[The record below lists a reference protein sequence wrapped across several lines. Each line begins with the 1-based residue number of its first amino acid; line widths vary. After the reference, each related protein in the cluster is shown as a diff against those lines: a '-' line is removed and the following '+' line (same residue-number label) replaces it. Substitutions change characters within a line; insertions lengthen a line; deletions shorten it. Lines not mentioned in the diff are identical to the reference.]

1 MSSPG
6 ARSSP
11 SRRRANG
18 YHRHSQNDAK
28 SAQLIEELSQ
38 LLLDHD
44 RSFMRRL
51 DEEAQ
56 AQQKRHVEAIE
67 RAQAHHDAIRRSAE
81 HTCEA
86 IQLQQERE
94 RLAREAEERR
104 RVEEQRRRLEQE
116 REAQRRREE
125 EQRRRAEE
133 EERQR
138 HEQAERER
146 QAAAER
152 EALRKQQEDA
162 ARAREQQA
170 AREKA
175 AREKEEIEK
184 KTREDA
190 AAAQAQQQKQSQA
203 ASQAASQASSS
214 HSGGPLDVSIG
225 PAAVSTLSNAAPK
238 ALVSTIDDRMR
249 VHEAYLR
256 IHRRLKVL
264 RQEVDSLKNSNAP
277 DQQKMYAQLR
287 EKKATIT
294 KTMGQ
299 LLKGESDQNKRNN
312 IDKIKVI
319 KETWQWAQ
327 SFFPNET
334 IDINEVRV
342 EPVPPVPVTK
352 GLVYIINH
360 TTKAIIKQMSIDA
373 VADPKYA
380 DVIGVV
386 TAQIFSGT
394 TQLSGTHAMSDIF
407 LAKFNK
413 VHPVLFGKVGS
424 EKGAEALKELGW
436 DTSQFSK
443 DQAFPRFVGMSR
455 CFAAIT
461 LRDFSRAKT
470 QVNPFPN
477 RLFWEAVARILNT
490 PSTDQMGLQ
499 YVTLQG
505 LLDPEYI
512 GKFIRHYGN
521 MALAVLKVAVK
532 DFPERRPPENNTIR
546 QQAQALSSFYDR
558 YELECNLH
566 L

>member
-11 SRRRANG
+11 SRRRVNG
-18 YHRHSQNDAK
+18 YHRHSQNEAQ

-38 LLLDHD
+38 LLLDDD
-44 RSFMRRL
+44 RSFRRRL

-56 AQQKRHVEAIE
+56 AQQKRHVEALE
-67 RAQAHHDAIRRSAE
+67 RALAHHDAIRRSAE
-81 HTCEA
+81 HTYEA

-138 HEQAERER
+138 REQAERER

-152 EALRKQQEDA
+152 EAARKQQEEA

-170 AREKA
+170 AQEKA
-175 AREKEEIEK
+175 ARDKEESEK
-184 KTREDA
+184 KAREDA
-190 AAAQAQQQKQSQA
+190 AAAQAQQQRQSQV
-203 ASQAASQASSS
+203 ASQAPGS
-214 HSGGPLDVSIG
+214 HSGNPLDVSIG

-264 RQEVDSLKNSNAP
+264 RQEVDGLKNSNAP
-277 DQQKMYAQLR
+277 DQQRMYAQLR

-299 LLKGESDQNKRNN
+299 LLKGESEQNKKNN
-312 IDKIKVI
+312 IDKIQVI

-394 TQLSGTHAMSDIF
+394 TQLSGGHAMSDTF

-424 EKGAEALKELGW
+424 EKGAEALKGLGW
-436 DTSQFSK
+436 DTSQFNK

-490 PSTDQMGLQ
+490 PSQDQMVLQ

-521 MALAVLKVAVK
+521 MALAVLRVAVK
-532 DFPERRPPENNTIR
+532 DFPERRPQDNNTIR
-546 QQAQALSSFYDR
+546 QQAQVLSSFCDR